1 MRSGQCSSLID
12 PGPITTE
19 CFATEG
25 KFFVQMA
32 QTNGNGGHKLPY
44 FSFYPKDF
52 CQDSKVRLMTYEQKG
67 MYIELLCI
75 AWEQDPP
82 GTLPDDNVVVAK
94 YLGLLPE
101 YWARHRATVLAAF
114 YPGEDGRWHQKRME
128 KEAEK
133 ARERVFLATAA
144 ADARWHKARN
154 ASASNADAL
163 PRASDSD
170 SDSVSSSEGKKRSAA
185 EKNGNSS
192 SLKRRPATAGEVEA
206 FVVGK
211 LKLTRNDALALWEHW
226 LGNGFRNGGRAM
238 ANWQATASNW
248 ARRGWFFPS
257 LQPTKR
263 EFSR

>member
-1 MRSGQCSSLID
+1 MPNGI
-12 PGPITTE
+12 
-19 CFATEG
+19 
-25 KFFVQMA
+25 
-32 QTNGNGGHKLPY
+32 NGNGSHKLPY

-52 CQDSKVRLMTYEQKG
+52 CQDSKVRLMTFEQKG
-67 MYIELLCI
+67 IYIELLCV

-82 GTLPDDNVVVAK
+82 GTLPDDNVVLAK

-128 KEAEK
+128 QEAAK
-133 ARERVFLATAA
+133 ARDRVLLATAA
-144 ADARWHKARN
+144 AAARWKRGTGN

-170 SDSVSSSEGKKRSAA
+170 SDSPSSSEGKCAGKPH
-185 EKNGNSS
+185 SS

-206 FVVGK
+206 FVVAK

-226 LGNGFRNGGRAM
+226 LGNGFRNNGRAM

-263 EFSR
+263 EFNR